1 MIRVTKAV
9 VRKWVEMLLHT
20 HDTPKRTA
28 AAFALGVF
36 MGFSPFLGLH
46 TALAV
51 CLAFALRLNRVAAAA
66 GCYVNLPW
74 VIAPYYTLTTV
85 LAAETMGIAMPD
97 RFASRLGSV
106 FELSFATHAFWQ
118 GLGQLLH
125 PLLWPFLIGS
135 TCGAALLAA
144 VTYVVAVPAIAAG
157 RRHLHL
163 PHRHP
168 HHEEIR

>member
-1 MIRVTKAV
+1 MIRVTKAAL
-9 VRKWVEMLLHT
+9 RRSAAMLLHT

-46 TALAV
+46 TVLAV
-51 CLAFALRLNRVAAAA
+51 CLAFALRLNRLAAVA
-66 GCYVNLPW
+66 GVYTNLPW

-85 LAAETMGIAMPD
+85 LGAQVMGIAMPAQ
-97 RFASRLGSV
+97 FGHRLRTV
-106 FELSFATHAFWQ
+106 FELSFVTTEFWH

-125 PLLWPFLIGS
+125 PLLWPYILGS
-135 TCGAALLAA
+135 TFGAAVLAA
-144 VTYVVAVPAIAAG
+144 ATYVLAVPAIVAG

-163 PHRHP
+163 PHRHHQETP
-168 HHEEIR
+168 